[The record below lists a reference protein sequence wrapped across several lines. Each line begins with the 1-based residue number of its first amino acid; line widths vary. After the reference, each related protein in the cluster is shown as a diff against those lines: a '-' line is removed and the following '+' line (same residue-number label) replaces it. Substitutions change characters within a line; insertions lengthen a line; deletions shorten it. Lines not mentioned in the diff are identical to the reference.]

1 MSMLKKWPLLLIPRI
16 SKRQQ
21 VSYFRLTIKP
31 RNGNGFKEHS
41 QQDGVGGSKAV
52 KEEHQIRPTL

>member
-1 MSMLKKWPLLLIPRI
+1 MIK
-16 SKRQQ
+16 
-21 VSYFRLTIKP
+21 FRLTVKP

-52 KEEHQIRPTL
+52 KQEHQICPTLETK